1 MRYVSAQLLAY
12 IEDDRWLKM
21 ASHANRQAAK
31 FAEAIENH
39 AEASLE
45 YPVQANE
52 VFMKWT
58 MEGFNQLKSQGI
70 QFEVWPGRNDLARFV
85 FAHSTSDEETDILVK
100 CMR

>member
-1 MRYVSAQLLAY
+1 
-12 IEDDRWLKM
+12 M
-21 ASHANRQAAK
+21 AGHANRQAAK
-31 FAEAIENH
+31 FAKAIENH

-58 MEGFNQLKSQGI
+58 MEGFDQLKSQGI